1 MAPRIKTFP
10 DLVRNEAI
18 AVVSAMTAVFLIS
31 AVSDAPIGGPADS
44 SGIPVEN
51 VKAPWIFLGI
61 QQMLRYFPA
70 VIGGVIIPFAGLL
83 MLISIPFVS
92 KRVDQ
97 PVQVVFWAII
107 LISLGVT
114 VWGYFV

>member
-18 AVVSAMTAVFLIS
+18 AAVSAMTAVFLIS
-31 AVSDAPIGGPADS
+31 AVLDAPMGGPADS

-70 VIGGVIIPFAGLL
+70 VIGGVIIPLAGLL
-83 MLISIPFVS
+83 VLISIPFVS
-92 KRVDQ
+92 KKVDQ
-97 PVQVVFWAII
+97 PVQVIFWAII
-107 LISLGVT
+107 LISSAVT
-114 VWGYFV
+114 IWGYLV